1 LFGNYSTIDEG
12 YGQNTTNLLNLNNF
26 VHIRKQD
33 LMDAN
38 SLKKK
43 ISNHFILQIFTD
55 HAVRFK
61 TLNKQTHINHN
72 NRNKLNK
79 ELRQHTVEQNSTYN
93 GKASHL
99 LE

>member
-43 ISNHFILQIFTD
+43 YQI
-55 HAVRFK
+55 
-61 TLNKQTHINHN
+61 TLSSKFSLTMQYGL
-72 NRNKLNK
+72 KL
-79 ELRQHTVEQNSTYN
+79 
-93 GKASHL
+93 
-99 LE
+99 